1 MNENTLQFE
10 MVKLKME
17 DQIAIMTLCNGKQNK
32 IINAEFLELEVFK
45 NWLQEMKPIGLIICG
60 EGRHFS
66 AGADLEEIEKYKNT
80 PEPLKERLN
89 KGKIIL
95 DFIERL
101 PIVTVAA
108 ISGMCCGG
116 GLEIALS
123 CQFRV
128 STSNSIFSFPE
139 GTIGLLPGLG
149 GTIRLP
155 KLIGKSKAIK
165 MIMSGEN
172 YIASEALEMGLVDL
186 VVDKNKHLIEAKK
199 FIENLSSKKSYFQI
213 NSIISSINNNSI
225 EHETEMFIEHI
236 KLKDFKAI

>member
-1 MNENTLQFE
+1 MNNSTLESE
-10 MVKLKME
+10 MVKLRME
-17 DQIAIMTLCNGKQNK
+17 DQITIMTLCNGKQNK
-32 IINAEFLELEVFK
+32 IINAEFLELEKFK
-45 NWLQEMKPIGLIICG
+45 MWMQDLKPIGLVICG

-66 AGADLEEIEKYKNT
+66 AGADLDEIEKYKNT

-89 KGKIIL
+89 KGKEIL
-95 DFIERL
+95 DFIESL

-108 ISGMCCGG
+108 VSGMCCGG

-128 STSNSIFSFPE
+128 ATNNAIFSFPE

-155 KLIGKSKAIK
+155 KLIGKSKAIR
-165 MIMSGEN
+165 MIMTGEN
-172 YIASEALEMGLVDL
+172 YVSSEALEMGLIDL

-199 FIENLSSKKSYFQI
+199 LIESLSSEKSYFQVS
-213 NSIISSINNNSI
+213 SIISSINNNSI

-236 KLKDFKAI
+236 KLKGFKAN